1 MSIPIFICNLYIFAI
16 LQLFH
21 QSFFIQSSK
30 YIVCVLSVTNK
41 YTKLINVNVA
51 YGKDGGKGFFF
62 KKLSAHYAYF
72 IWSILEYFD
81 PFVTLVL
88 VRIFRMKTNSII
100 VFEFYRN
107 KFRVTPLVCKF
118 PFSNVFN
125 PF

>member
-1 MSIPIFICNLYIFAI
+1 MARMEERE
-16 LQLFH
+16 
-21 QSFFIQSSK
+21 
-30 YIVCVLSVTNK
+30 
-41 YTKLINVNVA
+41 
-51 YGKDGGKGFFF
+51 FFF

-100 VFEFYRN
+100 VFEFYIN

-118 PFSNVFN
+118 PFSHVFN

>member
-1 MSIPIFICNLYIFAI
+1 MARMEERE
-16 LQLFH
+16 
-21 QSFFIQSSK
+21 
-30 YIVCVLSVTNK
+30 
-41 YTKLINVNVA
+41 
-51 YGKDGGKGFFF
+51 FFF

-118 PFSNVFN
+118 LFSHVFN